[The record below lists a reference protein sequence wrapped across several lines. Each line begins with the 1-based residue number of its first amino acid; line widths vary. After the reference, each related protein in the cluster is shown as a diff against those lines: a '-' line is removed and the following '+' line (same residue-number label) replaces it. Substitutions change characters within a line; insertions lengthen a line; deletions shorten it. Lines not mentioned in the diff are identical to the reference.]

1 MNKKRTNEENIQE
14 ICKYYYDYWKTQN
27 GTGRELTLEEKKTIT
42 WFSKRKQCTNNKKTF
57 HSEIANHNKYVKTRQ
72 KLK

>member
-42 WFSKRKQCTNNKKTF
+42 
-57 HSEIANHNKYVKTRQ
+57 
-72 KLK
+72 